1 MNTVTKLGK
10 RSQIE
15 YFKLLIPILVAV
27 LVLII
32 VPLTSVIG
40 LAFTNFSFVTMKENR
55 FIGLAN
61 FVKMVTDYR
70 FWNSLKVA
78 GIFGVTTVSLQIIL
92 GLGIALILVTK
103 YRISKISRTL
113 FLLPLTTPP
122 IVASLMWK
130 LFFTPTNPG
139 MNYVLGV
146 FGIKGPNWFDK
157 PFSAMSAIVIANVWQ
172 WTPFCMLL
180 FIAALE
186 SMPEDPFESAIVDGA
201 SLWQRFWRITFPLI
215 WPTVTFVATFR
226 AIESLKLF
234 PLVYVMTGGGP
245 GISTEPINYYAFS
258 SAFEYNRMGY
268 GSALVVVMMIL
279 VILIVVVMKR
289 RSYEI

>member
-1 MNTVTKLGK
+1 MDKRTKLDR
-10 RSQIE
+10 RSQME
-15 YFKLLIPILVAV
+15 YIKLLIPILV
-27 LVLII
+27 LVLLLII
-32 VPLTSVIG
+32 IPLSSVVG

-61 FVKMVTDYR
+61 FVKMATDER

-78 GIFGVTTVSLQIIL
+78 AIFGSTTVTLQIIL
-92 GLGIALILVTK
+92 GLGLALILVTK
-103 YRISKISRTL
+103 YRISRASRTL

-139 MNYVLGV
+139 MNYVLGL

-157 PFSAMSAIVIANVWQ
+157 PHSAMSAIVIANVWQ

-180 FIAALE
+180 FVAALE

-201 SLWQRFWRITFPLI
+201 NLWQRFWKITFPLI

-258 SAFEYNRMGY
+258 SAFEYNRIGY

-279 VILIVVVMKR
+279 VVLIVIVLKR
-289 RSYEI
+289 RSYEV